1 MPETLESLI
10 QNFIRQGATR
20 EQIVEALQELPE
32 HVVMTLFSEV
42 GGTLNTVPASP
53 IGQARELDAKYMIRP
68 HLAYLDE
75 RLTHA
80 EKTMAA
86 GQSVRLA
93 VSMPPRM
100 GKSTIIS
107 QFAPLW
113 LLRRDPTTKIGLI
126 SHSPTLAVG
135 WARTIRNL
143 IDNNAHL
150 GLKVAPDAG
159 AASEWQTT
167 LGGGVTA
174 RSVGQS
180 IVGRG
185 FKVIIVDDVVRD
197 YAAAHSDA
205 YRQAV
210 WEWWTANAYTR
221 LEPPFMI
228 IAVGTRWHEDDFI
241 GRLLSSEYDGDPR
254 DWEVVSFPAIA
265 EETDVLGR
273 AEGEPLL
280 SPLLPR
286 ETTTLAL
293 ERWEETRVA
302 VGGYNWAS
310 QYQQRPAPPQG
321 AIYNIGWFRYWTTI
335 PSLATADGKVRLV
348 DFDAMMGARW
358 LDSWDMAFKATD
370 TTDYV
375 VGQRWVMH
383 GANRFL
389 VNQVRGRWDF
399 VQTLAQVEDFRTQP
413 YGEMTFTTLVE
424 EKANGAAVISVLHDK
439 IAGLKAINPKDSKVA
454 RASAVTPEV
463 ESGNVY
469 LPLPSALPWVADLI
483 SELRAFPTGAHD
495 DQVDTFT
502 QALNELRIPG
512 VGHVSK
518 LVDRP
523 AIATNRMESARS
535 MPSRLGGGRLGR

>member
-1 MPETLESLI
+1 MPDTLEALI
-10 QNFIRQGATR
+10 GRFRQQGATKA
-20 EQIVEALQELPE
+20 QISEAIRTLPE
-32 HVVMTLFSEV
+32 HVVTALLADA
-42 GGTLNTVPASP
+42 GGSINTVPRSP
-53 IGQARELDAKYMIRP
+53 IGQALELDPKYVVRD
-68 HLAYLDE
+68 HLSYLDS
-75 RLTHA
+75 RLLAA
-80 EKTMAA
+80 EQTMAG

-113 LLRRDPTTKIGLI
+113 LLRRDPSTKIGLI

-135 WARTIRNL
+135 WARTVRNL
-143 IDNNAHL
+143 IENNPGL

-167 LGGGVTA
+167 MGGGVTA

-185 FKVIIVDDVVRD
+185 FKIIVVDDVVRD

-205 YRQAV
+205 YRQQV

-254 DWEVVSFPAIA
+254 DWEVISFPALA
-265 EETDVLGR
+265 ETHDVLGR
-273 AEGEPLL
+273 VEGEPLL
-280 SPLLPR
+280 SPLNAR
-286 ETTTLAL
+286 ETATLAL
-293 ERWEETRVA
+293 ERWDETRTA
-302 VGGYNWAS
+302 VGGYNWAA
-310 QYQQRPAPPQG
+310 QFQQRPAPPAG
-321 AIYNIGWFRYWTTI
+321 AIYNVNWFRYWTPT
-335 PSLATADGKVRLV
+335 PALALIRGDDKVRHM
-348 DFDAMMGARW
+348 DFDNLIGARW
-358 LDSWDMAFKATD
+358 IDSWDFAFKATD
-370 TTDYV
+370 TSDWV

-383 GANRFL
+383 GANRYL
-389 VNQVRGRWDF
+389 VAQVRGRWDF
-399 VQTLAQVEDFRTQP
+399 VQTLAQVEGFKADT
-413 YGEMTFTTLVE
+413 YGDRVYTTLVE

-439 IAGLKAINPKDSKVA
+439 IAGLKPINPKDSKEA
-454 RASAVTPEV
+454 RAAAVTPEV

-469 LPLPSALPWVADLI
+469 LPNPAEFPWVADLI

-495 DQVDTFT
+495 DQVDAFT
-502 QALNELRIPG
+502 QALNHLRVPG
-512 VGHVSK
+512 TGKVAD
-518 LVDRP
+518 LVNRP
-523 AIATNRMESARS
+523 PIIGSRMQAARS
-535 MPSRLGGGRLGR
+535 MPSRLGR